1 MQDAELNAVEVAIE
15 KYHSGEM
22 SVADAQCLLRDAW
35 ELEEVNGRK
44 RALEVFSSSAEGTIG
59 DRYRFRAECSR
70 DAELFIQAI
79 QCFIEPAGS
88 ISPHSYYPDVG
99 FKFSIVKE
107 ISPRD
112 LLWIASSIVDGHVLV
127 QTLEKE
133 DRYTGKRDYHRRLD
147 VHEPQYKLSRDVL
160 KEVRKNVAHRIQN
173 LKHLLA
179 DSRKFAQD
187 LKVLTA

>member
-15 KYHSGEM
+15 KYRSGEL
-22 SVADAQCLLRDAW
+22 SLADAQRFLRDAGK
-35 ELEEVNGRK
+35 LNKVNGLK

-70 DAELFIQAI
+70 DAELFMQAI
-79 QCFIEPAGS
+79 QCFIEPTWS

-99 FKFSIVKE
+99 VKFCIIKE

-133 DRYTGKRDYHRRLD
+133 NKYTGKRDYHRLFD
-147 VHEPQYKLSRDVL
+147 VREPQYKPSRDVL
-160 KEVRKNVAHRIQN
+160 KEVKKNVAHRIQN

-179 DSRKFAQD
+179 DSREFAQD

>member
-1 MQDAELNAVEVAIE
+1 MQDVELDVVEVTTE
-15 KYHSGEM
+15 KYRSGEL
-22 SVADAQCLLRDAW
+22 SLADAQRLCDAW
-35 ELEEVNGRK
+35 EVEEVNGRK

-79 QCFIEPAGS
+79 QCFIEPAWS

-99 FKFSIVKE
+99 VKFSIIKE

-112 LLWIASSIVDGHVLV
+112 LLWIASFIVDGHVLV

-147 VHEPQYKLSRDVL
+147 VREPQYKPSKDVL
-160 KEVRKNVAHRIQN
+160 KEVKKGVAHRIQS

-179 DSRKFAQD
+179 DAREFAQE
-187 LKVLTA
+187 LRVITA

>member
-88 ISPHSYYPDVG
+88 ISPHSYYADVG
-99 FKFSIVKE
+99 VKFSIVKK

-112 LLWIASSIVDGHVLV
+112 LLWIASFIVDGHVLV

-133 DRYTGKRDYHRRLD
+133 DRYTGKRDYYRRLD
-147 VHEPQYKLSRDVL
+147 VHEPRYKPSRDVL

-179 DSRKFAQD
+179 DSRQFAQD